1 MYRSFTI
8 SAPPAASDGLLASL
22 ERLDQ
27 VVSLSIE
34 RGASVKPP
42 GDVITVHSLNSRA
55 GDVLRAADEAH
66 AHGQVSIA
74 TADVASLV
82 DREHAEAIVK
92 DTDEALWEET
102 EAGVRHQS
110 RPTHN
115 YLLLMAAGG
124 AVAATGFLSTP
135 PTQTIAFVSASVMA
149 PGFEPLAKVPLAIVL
164 RRWTMLVRGLRSAL
178 LGYLVIIV
186 MAALSYLLLEA
197 TGAATLKNFVGNKE
211 INKLANPTSLDI
223 LVSSCAAVAGV
234 TMVASRRFALL
245 AGPLIALALIPSA
258 AMVGVSAAAGEAD
271 LVAQASLR
279 LGIDVALV
287 FVFGLIVAGLKQLL
301 VHRRRPL
308 R

>member
-1 MYRSFTI
+1 VYRSFTI
-8 SAPPAASDGLLASL
+8 SVPATATDELVPAL

-27 VVSLSIE
+27 VVSLSVE

-42 GDVITVHSLNSRA
+42 GDVITVHSLNSEA

-66 AHGQVSIA
+66 AHGEVSIA

-92 DTDEALWEET
+92 DTDEALWEEV

-124 AVAATGFLSTP
+124 AVAATGFFSTP

-149 PGFEPLAKVPLAIVL
+149 PGFEPLAKVPLAIVM
-164 RRWTMLVRGLRSAL
+164 RRSTMLVRGLRSAL
-178 LGYLVIIV
+178 AGYVLIVAAAAITYLV
-186 MAALSYLLLEA
+186 LEA
-197 TGAATLKNFVGNKE
+197 TGAATLKNFLGNKE
-211 INKLANPTSLDI
+211 VDKLANPSSLDV

-258 AMVGVSAAAGEAD
+258 AMAGVSIAAGQAD
-271 LVAQASLR
+271 LMAQALER
-279 LGIDVALV
+279 LGLDIALI
-287 FVFGLIVAGLKQLL
+287 FVFGLLVAGLKQLL
-301 VHRRRPL
+301 VHRRKPL

>member
-1 MYRSFTI
+1 VYRSFTI

>member
-1 MYRSFTI
+1 VYRSFTI

-211 INKLANPTSLDI
+211 IDKLANPTSLDI

>member
-211 INKLANPTSLDI
+211 IDKLANPTSLDI

>member
-8 SAPPAASDGLLASL
+8 SAPSAATEGLLASL
-22 ERLDQ
+22 EGLDQ
-27 VVSLSIE
+27 VVSLSVE

-42 GDVITVHSLNSRA
+42 GDVITVHSLNSEA

-66 AHGQVSIA
+66 AYGHVSIA
-74 TADVASLV
+74 TADVASLL
-82 DREHAEAIVK
+82 DREPAEAIRK

-102 EAGVRHQS
+102 EAGMRHQS

-135 PTQTIAFVSASVMA
+135 PTHTIAFVAASVMA

-164 RRWTMLVRGLRSAL
+164 GRRTMLLRGLRSAL
-178 LGYLVIIV
+178 LGYLIIV
-186 MAALSYLLLEA
+186 AMAALSYVVLEA
-197 TGAATLKNFVGNKE
+197 TGAATLENFLGNKE
-211 INKLANPTSLDI
+211 IDKLANPTTLDI

-258 AMVGVSAAAGEAD
+258 AMAGVSVAAGEMK
-271 LVAQASLR
+271 LVSEALQR
-279 LGIDVALV
+279 LGLDVALILV
-287 FVFGLIVAGLKQLL
+287 LGLIVAGLKQRL
-301 VHRRRPL
+301 VHRRRPIP
-308 R
+308 

>member
-1 MYRSFTI
+1 M
-8 SAPPAASDGLLASL
+8 
-22 ERLDQ
+22 
-27 VVSLSIE
+27 
-34 RGASVKPP
+34 
-42 GDVITVHSLNSRA
+42 ITVHSLNSRA

-211 INKLANPTSLDI
+211 IDKLANPTSLDI

-279 LGIDVALV
+279 LGIDVELV